1 MKSSDSGDSVPE
13 WERLSE
19 DERVRDED
27 WDAIVADFGRS
38 TAYNSE
44 VSAEE
49 VTEYLEQREDWEG
62 PVVEKVNLSDAQPAR
77 VVSLVALVGGI
88 LAIIVLVLFV
98 RPVPMWASIVCVV
111 AAAGGGVGAIFTL
124 PKERRHDDDGGAQV

>member
-1 MKSSDSGDSVPE
+1 MKNSDSGDSVPE

-49 VTEYLEQREDWEG
+49 VTEYLEQREDWDG
-62 PVVEKVNLSDAQPAR
+62 PVVEQVHLRDAQPAR

-88 LAIIVLVLFV
+88 VALIIMVLFV
-98 RPVPMWASIVCVV
+98 RPVPMWASVVCVI

-124 PKERRHDDDGGAQV
+124 PKDRRLDDDGGAHV

>member
-1 MKSSDSGDSVPE
+1 MKNSDNGDSVPE

-111 AAAGGGVGAIFTL
+111 VAAAGGVGAIFTL

>member
-1 MKSSDSGDSVPE
+1 MKNSDSDDAVPE

-49 VTEYLEQREDWEG
+49 VTEYLEQR
-62 PVVEKVNLSDAQPAR
+62 
-77 VVSLVALVGGI
+77 
-88 LAIIVLVLFV
+88 
-98 RPVPMWASIVCVV
+98 
-111 AAAGGGVGAIFTL
+111 
-124 PKERRHDDDGGAQV
+124 

>member
-1 MKSSDSGDSVPE
+1 MKSSDSDGSVPE

-62 PVVEKVNLSDAQPAR
+62 PVVDKVDLRDAQPAR

-88 LAIIVLVLFV
+88 LAIIVVALFV
-98 RPVPMWASIVCVV
+98 RPVPLWGTVMCVAV
-111 AAAGGGVGAIFTL
+111 AAGGGVGAIFTL
-124 PKERRHDDDGGAQV
+124 PKDRRADDDGGAQV

>member
-1 MKSSDSGDSVPE
+1 MKNSDNGDSVPE

-111 AAAGGGVGAIFTL
+111 AAAAGGVGAIFTL